1 MEIGK
6 WKLAQSWIHHPEP
19 KDSRGVWD
27 DLVKV
32 ANAEWK
38 IKERDQRAEVL
49 THDFDEL
56 TPREEQYYQKPP
68 FSTNEIFLGSEG
80 GTPQLVQPGPGRQ
93 GYKGKKSQYNLDDV
107 KKVIINA
114 NDGFKYYTY
123 ESLAKEIPGIN
134 SGSNLQIIIKNNK
147 FPKLQTFDKK
157 VEKAWVELFKDAD
170 ASAQSLTKPL
180 HKIRDMVG
188 AGAKDYGT
196 GVHARSR
203 VEHISKALQK
213 SKIIDWAD
221 EAKPLINKL
230 SNSLFINKINKLA
243 EKGEPWMLSDVV
255 HSTQTKSMLRAPKT
269 DAEHLMDY
277 VVRHQNQAGGD
288 AVFNIFD
295 RNNPTKR
302 ITDFS
307 NINSY
312 HDIVFKGPTGEYYNI
327 DNIAGKGRSN
337 PLFREYFNLQNQL
350 FDMSKRKHWP
360 DGSKIIDPKTGNHVT
375 FGNYSAS
382 MHKHGYGWK
391 DPYKRFPYETDHLN
405 LKKHPFKGLRILP
418 QRLNIALGSVAQQNR
433 PDLIKKLGG
442 DYIGGLSIDDLMMQ
456 EKAFGEK
463 ILIFDKEG
471 NHIGKKLETPYQS
484 AKRMQQYYT
493 DLDLYKK
500 GELKIKPEFPM
511 SEFQKPSSPVKKKF
525 LNLAPP
531 KSTTKTIPATFAA
544 QFDDAIK
551 SGKFK
556 KFFKKFKGVGNIL
569 GGEVGFAVLDYINS
583 RTKGQSHEK
592 AMGKAMEMASFDI
605 KDLDADEKAVIKHA
619 IQQGASEEEVGA
631 LRNYLNYMKKYKIYD
646 RANKMLHYAKE
657 NLGQGTGSPED
668 IGTTWEEVT
677 DAAQNLKLREG
688 ELENLYNIYAEGT
701 SDMQLGKNMLTKY
714 MDSLAA
720 EEWNKT
726 AGTILDRGSRTH
738 QGEAVVWNPIGA
750 LTIDIGGLFSGEMPT
765 EFWDATVGKFPS
777 LLDPRIKE
785 KEKQIRL
792 MERPVVGTDY
802 PEYDLARED
811 MNLDFDYALQENY
824 AQGGIAS
831 LKKK

>member
-1 MEIGK
+1 MTNTIQQLEDLK
-6 WKLAQSWIHHPEP
+6 EWAQ
-19 KDSRGVWD
+19 DSTRYERG
-27 DLVKV
+27 L
-32 ANAEWK
+32 NF
-38 IKERDQRAEVL
+38 R
-49 THDFDEL
+49 
-56 TPREEQYYQKPP
+56 
-68 FSTNEIFLGSEG
+68 G
-80 GTPQLVQPGPGRQ
+80 GQLVQPGPGRQ

-114 NDGFKYYTY
+114 NDGVKYYTY
-123 ESLAKEIPGIN
+123 DSLAKEIPGIN

-170 ASAQSLTKPL
+170 VSAQSLMKPL

-188 AGAKDYGT
+188 GGGKDYGT

-243 EKGEPWMLSDVV
+243 EKGEPWMLSDVI

-295 RNNPTKR
+295 RTNPSKR

-312 HDIVFKGPTGEYYNI
+312 HDIVFKGPTGQYYNI
-327 DNIAGKGRSN
+327 DDIAGKGRSN
-337 PLFREYFNLQNQL
+337 PLFREYFNIQKQL

-391 DPYKRFPYETDHLN
+391 DPYGRFPYETDHLN
-405 LKKHPFKGLRILP
+405 LKKDPFKGLRILP
-418 QRLNIALGSVAQQNR
+418 QRLNIALGSVAQHNR

-493 DLDLYKK
+493 DLALYKK

-531 KSTTKTIPATFAA
+531 KSTTQTIPAATTKGRIDEALKG
-544 QFDDAIK
+544 D
-551 SGKFK
+551 
-556 KFFKKFKGVGNIL
+556 KFKGMRNFL
-569 GGEVGFAVLDYINS
+569 KGEGWFAALDFLNNLS
-583 RTKGQSHEK
+583 KGQSVTK
-592 AMGKAMEMASFDI
+592 AFNKATEMALWGM
-605 KDLDADEKAVIKHA
+605 KDLDADEKALIKHA
-619 IQQGASEEEVGA
+619 TEQGASEEEVGA
-631 LRNYLNYMKKYKIYD
+631 LRNYLNYMKKYKTYET
-646 RANKMLHYAKE
+646 ANKMLHYAKE

-668 IGTTWEEVT
+668 IGTTWEDVT
-677 DAAQNLKLREG
+677 SARENLKLREG

-701 SDMQLGKNMLTKY
+701 PDMQLGKNMLTKY
-714 MDSLAA
+714 IDSLAA

-726 AGTILDRGSRTH
+726 AGTIIDRGGRSH
-738 QGEAVVWNPIGA
+738 QGEGLIWGLPGAITRDIGA
-750 LTIDIGGLFSGEMPT
+750 IATGQMPT
-765 EFWDATVGKFPS
+765 NFYNWLMPTQNPFSKKGD
-777 LLDPRIKE
+777 
-785 KEKQIRL
+785 QIRL
-792 MERPVVGTDY
+792 MERPAVGTNY
-802 PEYDLARED
+802 PEYDMARED
-811 MNLDFDYALQENY
+811 MKYDLGYALQENY
-824 AQGGIAS
+824 AQGGIVS
-831 LKKK
+831 LLKK